1 MAVPIEPGPNLR
13 VGEAT
18 MLFEGQYF
26 DPPVVRSYDVSPNG
40 ERFLRIKPPDA
51 ATTETASVAEAILVK
66 NWFEELTRLV
76 PVP

>member
-1 MAVPIEPGPNLR
+1 MVVPVEPGLNLQ

-18 MLFEGQYF
+18 SLFEGQYF
-26 DPPVVRSYDVSPNG
+26 TNPNLRSYDVSPDG
-40 ERFLRIKPPDA
+40 QRFLLIKPSGVP
-51 ATTETASVAEAILVK
+51 EIIVVP